1 MAHRIDRVNMIALA
15 ERFNHVA
22 RQRGCQYAGIATN
35 ILYTVL
41 YVSIAEGDQLAIS
54 LMMGEALGQLVL
66 PSRYTTVFYPS
77 DLYTVNE
84 GTVGLGLTIRQID
97 NGPCHLELSVLEE
110 E

>member
-35 ILYTVL
+35 IPYTVL
-41 YVSIAEGDQLAIS
+41 YVSIVEGDQLAIS
-54 LMMGEALGQLVL
+54 LMMGESLGQLVL

-110 E
+110 

>member
-1 MAHRIDRVNMIALA
+1 MIALA

>member
-1 MAHRIDRVNMIALA
+1 MISLV

-22 RQRGCQYAGIATN
+22 RQRGCHYAGIATN
-35 ILYTVL
+35 MIYRVL
-41 YVSIAEGDQLAIS
+41 YESIVEEEQLVIS
-54 LMMGEALGQLVL
+54 LMMGESLGQLVL
-66 PSRYTTVFYPS
+66 PSRYSSLFYPT

-110 E
+110 